1 MATIAGTIR
10 SINLKCKADQG
21 AGTTTRDRLE
31 VWEVS
36 ADFAAYTGSADDAS
50 LAAVG
55 AAISARARDG
65 ATRTL
70 LWGASSGCGADAN
83 NQAVAFCGTSVAALT
98 ISTDDFTGE
107 LCTVN
112 TVSTEVT
119 ATSGVTYGVKILV
132 GVAVTVTSN

>member
-1 MATIAGTIR
+1 MSTIAGTIR
-10 SINLKCKADQG
+10 SCNLKSKAFSG

-31 VWEVS
+31 VWEVT
-36 ADFAAYTGSADDAS
+36 ADFAAYTGSGDDAS

-65 ATRTL
+65 ATRTI
-70 LWGASSGCGADAN
+70 LWGAPAFCGADAN
-83 NQAVAFCGTSVAALT
+83 NQAVNFCGTSTAALT
-98 ISTDDFTGE
+98 VSTDDLTGE

-119 ATSGVTYGVKILV
+119 STSGVTYGVGILV

>member
-1 MATIAGTIR
+1 MSTIAGTIR
-10 SINLKCKADQG
+10 SASLQSKAMEG
-21 AGTTTRDRLE
+21 AGTTTRDRME
-31 VWEVS
+31 VWLVT
-36 ADFAAYTGSADDAS
+36 ADFAAYTGSTDDAS

-70 LWGASSGCGADAN
+70 LWGAPAFCGADAN
-83 NQAVAFCGTSVAALT
+83 NQAVNFCGTSVAALT

-119 ATSGVTYGVKILV
+119 ATSGVTYGVGILV